1 MRAPLELALVDRVL
15 VLLARHRRA
24 ADEDAWLRDVAA
36 RLTPGQ
42 LRDLAAK
49 VELNDVAPQV
59 LISEARAGVRLGVAP
74 GIREAWTARAT
85 LVRNRNL
92 RRVQEGAALFAE
104 MGRRGIDVILLKGGL
119 FAEELWGDPAYKKM
133 NDLDVLIRP
142 EDLTDVRELYE
153 ERGYLPLVL
162 FEGGDPEDVDPAK
175 THHLPSY
182 VSRDMEFVIG
192 THWELCSRK
201 KKIRLDYERMWAE
214 SRPVPFYG
222 TTVRSLTPEDNL
234 HHLAIHFH
242 HYKTGLKELADVF
255 NYARHT
261 QPDWDL
267 LGARIAEAGT
277 AGRAHYVFS
286 LAQALQPM
294 GTPTS
299 FDRRLEREADA
310 FRRSEV
316 SRRLAKPELLLQSRS
331 TYESTIEKAYTR
343 YALETRFHRKL
354 PAFLVFFW
362 RLVFPPLW
370 VLRRTN
376 HVPRVTLLN
385 LPWLW
390 LVNLWRTGRE
400 IGEGLGM
407 AVFLAVTIKGS
418 VEVLISLQNY
428 WDPPTDDPLTRLRE
442 AVGGD
447 DAALERLMD
456 YLE

>member
-1 MRAPLELALVDRVL
+1 MRPPLELCLVDRVL
-15 VLLARHRRA
+15 VQLARPNRTE
-24 ADEDAWLRDVAA
+24 DEDGWLRDTAA
-36 RLTPGQ
+36 RLLPSQ
-42 LRDLAAK
+42 LGDLAAK
-49 VELNDVAPQV
+49 VALNDVAPQV
-59 LISEARAGVRLGVAP
+59 LLSEERAGVRLDVSPPVRA
-74 GIREAWTARAT
+74 AWEERRRLVGARNT
-85 LVRNRNL
+85 
-92 RRVQEGAALFAE
+92 RRVHEGAELFAE
-104 MGRRGIDVILLKGGL
+104 MGSRGIDVVLLKGGL
-119 FAEELWGDPAYKKM
+119 FACELWGDPGYKKM

-142 EDLTDVRELYE
+142 EDLGDVRELYE

-162 FEGGDPEDVDPAK
+162 FEGGDPRDIDPVK

-182 VSRDMEFVIG
+182 VSRDLEFVIG
-192 THWELCSRK
+192 THWQLASPK
-201 KKIRLDYERMWAE
+201 KGFRLDYGRMWAE
-214 SRPVPFYG
+214 TRPVPFHG
-222 TTVRSLTPEDNL
+222 TTVLSLSPEDNL

-255 NYARHT
+255 NYALYTH
-261 QPDWDL
+261 PDWDL
-267 LGARIAEAGT
+267 LADRIEAAGT

-286 LAQALQPM
+286 LAQALHPM

-299 FDRRLEREADA
+299 FDRRLEVGSDA
-310 FRRSEV
+310 FRRAEV
-316 SRRLAKPELLLQSRS
+316 RRRLARPELLLKSRS

-343 YALETRFHRKL
+343 YALETCFHRKL

-362 RLVFPPLW
+362 RLVFPPPW

-376 HVPRVTLLN
+376 HVPRLTLLN

-390 LVNLWRTGRE
+390 VANLWRTGRE

-407 AVFLAVTIKGS
+407 AVFLAVTIKGA
-418 VEVLISLQNY
+418 VEVLLSIQNY

-447 DAALERLMD
+447 APLERLMA

>member
-1 MRAPLELALVDRVL
+1 M
-15 VLLARHRRA
+15 
-24 ADEDAWLRDVAA
+24 
-36 RLTPGQ
+36 
-42 LRDLAAK
+42 
-49 VELNDVAPQV
+49 
-59 LISEARAGVRLGVAP
+59 
-74 GIREAWTARAT
+74 
-85 LVRNRNL
+85 
-92 RRVQEGAALFAE
+92 
-104 MGRRGIDVILLKGGL
+104 DVILLKGGL

-133 NDLDVLIRP
+133 NDLDVLIRA
-142 EDLTDVRELYE
+142 EDLHDVRELYE

-162 FEGGDPEDVDPAK
+162 FEGGDPKDTDPRK

-182 VSRDMEFVIG
+182 VSRDLEFVIG
-192 THWELCSRK
+192 THWELCSPK
-201 KKIRLDYERMWAE
+201 KGIRLDYDRMWAE
-214 SRPVPFYG
+214 SGTVPFHG

-242 HYKTGLKELADVF
+242 HYKTGLKELSDVF

-267 LGARIAEAGT
+267 LAERIAEAGT
-277 AGRAHYVFS
+277 EGRAHYVFS

-299 FDRRLEREADA
+299 FDRRLEEGADV
-310 FRRSEV
+310 FRRGEV
-316 SRRLAKPELLLQSRS
+316 RRRLDRPELLLKSRS

-343 YALETRFHRKL
+343 YAMETLFHRKL

-362 RLVFPPLW
+362 RLAFPPFW

-376 HVPRVTLLN
+376 HVPRVTPLN

-390 LVNLWRTGRE
+390 AVNLWRTGRE

-407 AVFLAVTIKGS
+407 AVFVAVILKGA
-418 VEVLISLQNY
+418 VEVFLSIQNY
-428 WDPPTDDPLTRLRE
+428 WDPPSDDPLTRLRE
-442 AVGGD
+442 AVGGE
-447 DAALERLMD
+447 DAALERLMA